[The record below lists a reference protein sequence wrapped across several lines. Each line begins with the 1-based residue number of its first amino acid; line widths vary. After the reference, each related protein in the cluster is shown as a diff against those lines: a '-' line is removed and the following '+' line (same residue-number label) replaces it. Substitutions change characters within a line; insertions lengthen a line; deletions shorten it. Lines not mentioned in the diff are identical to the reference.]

1 MYVRWKFI
9 NIDSGYGLM
18 PDGTKQLPKPVLSLS
33 ATWQV
38 LFINLSQGQCPEA
51 TEIIL
56 HANRPV
62 QH

>member
-1 MYVRWKFI
+1 
-9 NIDSGYGLM
+9 M
-18 PDGTKQLPKPVLSLS
+18 PDGTKQLPKPMLSLS

-38 LFINLSQGQCPEA
+38 LFINLIQGQCPEA

-56 HANRPV
+56 HANRHV